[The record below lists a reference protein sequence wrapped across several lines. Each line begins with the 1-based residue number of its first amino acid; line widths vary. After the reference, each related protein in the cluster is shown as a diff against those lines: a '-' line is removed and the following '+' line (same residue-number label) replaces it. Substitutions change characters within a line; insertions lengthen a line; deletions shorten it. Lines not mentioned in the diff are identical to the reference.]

1 MNTTQQVQEELS
13 ARPPGGEAGMVSV
26 IMPVRNEGNAI
37 RRSLQAVLAQDYPP
51 EKLEVLVADGM
62 SDDGTR
68 EILQAIAAEDG
79 RVRIIDNP
87 AGIMASGFNK
97 ALGHARGEFIVM
109 MGGHTEASPNY
120 VSTCVHALQQGL
132 AECAGGMT
140 ESRAEGNWAK
150 AIALALSSRFGVG
163 PVAFRLDCAEQK
175 YVDTVAYGVYS
186 RRAID
191 RIGIL
196 DEELVR
202 NQDDEFNYRLR
213 KQGGRILLLPGI
225 SARYSNR
232 ATLKSLWGQYY
243 QYGYW
248 KVRVLQKHPRQ
259 MQPRQFVPALFV
271 SALALSLPAWFL
283 APGTKWLA
291 LTLGSLYAS
300 ASLAASFGVALS
312 GRKWRLTALLPAVFA
327 TLHFGY
333 GFGFLTG
340 LAHFWNRWQIFG
352 PVSVP
357 KRSAGIE
364 PGGAG

>member
-1 MNTTQQVQEELS
+1 MNTTEQVQEELS
-13 ARPPGGEAGMVSV
+13 ARAPGREPGMVSV
-26 IMPVRNEGNAI
+26 IMPVRNESKAI
-37 RRSLQAVLAQDYPP
+37 RCSLQAVLAQDYPP
-51 EKLEVLVADGM
+51 EKLEVLVADGR

-87 AGIMASGFNK
+87 ARIMASGFNK
-97 ALGHARGEFIVM
+97 ALSQARGEFIVM

-120 VSTCVHALQQGL
+120 VSTCVRALWQGL
-132 AECAGGMT
+132 AECAGGIT
-140 ESRAEGNWAK
+140 ETRSENNWAK

-163 PVAFRLDCAEQK
+163 PVPFRLDCAQQK
-175 YVDTVAYGVYS
+175 YVDTVAFGVYT
-186 RRAID
+186 RRVID
-191 RIGIL
+191 RIGVL

-225 SARYSNR
+225 PARYSSR
-232 ATLKSLWGQYY
+232 ATLKSLWSQYF

-271 SALALSLPAWFL
+271 SALVLSFLSWSL

-291 LTLGSLYAS
+291 LMLGGLYAS

-312 GRKWRLTALLPAVFA
+312 SRKWRLTVLLPAVFA
-327 TLHFGY
+327 TLHFAY
-333 GFGFLTG
+333 GFGFLAG
-340 LAHFWNRWQIFG
+340 LAHFWNRWQISG
-352 PVSVP
+352 TVPVP
-357 KRSAGIE
+357 KRSAEVE